1 VRDSS
6 PTDYR
11 LSYFEVG
18 GVVEGLAQFVQQ
30 YGYLY
35 VRFEIHE
42 NEVGLIGIGRVYKT
56 SYTLPPENVSL
67 ATS

>member
-1 VRDSS
+1 M
-6 PTDYR
+6 
-11 LSYFEVG
+11 
-18 GVVEGLAQFVQQ
+18 EGLAQFVQQ

-35 VRFEIHE
+35 VRFESHE